1 MGLFSDAKA
10 TRDNQLPRW
19 GVLMG
24 VMDEIAAGGEED
36 RDFAREFASHHASL
50 VRFAYLLCGDL
61 ANAEDVVDEVF
72 ARTLP
77 RWRKNSID
85 NLGQYLRRGIVNE
98 LTSQGRRRRLWK
110 RVAPAAAH
118 ETARQSLGS
127 DHGVH
132 DHLVL
137 WTLVNQLPLRQRAV
151 VILRVLEDRSE
162 AETAELV
169 GISVGAVKSHLSRAL
184 ARLRTHAAE
193 VAGHG

>member
-1 MGLFSDAKA
+1 MD
-10 TRDNQLPRW
+10 
-19 GVLMG
+19 

-110 RVAPAAAH
+110 RVAPAAALGLSSCLRWAVNLSQM
-118 ETARQSLGS
+118 TLNSGSLTTTS
-127 DHGVH
+127 PMKMA
-132 DHLVL
+132 
-137 WTLVNQLPLRQRAV
+137 TFAF
-151 VILRVLEDRSE
+151 
-162 AETAELV
+162 
-169 GISVGAVKSHLSRAL
+169 
-184 ARLRTHAAE
+184 
-193 VAGHG
+193 